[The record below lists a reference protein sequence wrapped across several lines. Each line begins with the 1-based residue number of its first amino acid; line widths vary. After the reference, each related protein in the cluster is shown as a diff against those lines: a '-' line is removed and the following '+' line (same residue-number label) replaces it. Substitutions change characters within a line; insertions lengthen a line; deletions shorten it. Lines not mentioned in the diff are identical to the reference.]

1 MKIRTALATLGCLL
15 ALAACNNRNGETVE
29 DDIQVYEMTDDSCCD
44 EGPRIMRDVAK
55 LEGEWFETHAAV
67 HRLVLFGDGTF
78 FDVGCYHDGRADEVT
93 EGSYTINYGTI
104 ILTDLYGNVKEGLV
118 KYDERNIYLDLL
130 GCGLGWMVE
139 TDPSQRMCASAL
151 RSSYGCRDEYC
162 GSSSSSSSMDA
173 YRWLEGRWRV
183 SYAGMTSELRICD
196 FGGGLW
202 MMTYWIDGVK
212 EDEGTIDVYDGAL
225 HFEGKRGG
233 GMYFPLDTYNH
244 TLYADGNKT
253 IPFRY
258 AGSLM

>member
-1 MKIRTALATLGCLL
+1 MGVAPVHGAGGEEGCL
-15 ALAACNNRNGETVE
+15 ALRV
-29 DDIQVYEMTDDSCCD
+29 D
-44 EGPRIMRDVAK
+44 EGALDELGTVV
-55 LEGEWFETHAAV
+55 AAV
-67 HRLVLFGDGTF
+67 A
-78 FDVGCYHDGRADEVT
+78 FDKGGVVG
-93 EGSYTINYGTI
+93 GS
-104 ILTDLYGNVKEGLV
+104 D
-118 KYDERNIYLDLL
+118 
-130 GCGLGWMVE
+130 
-139 TDPSQRMCASAL
+139 
-151 RSSYGCRDEYC
+151 
-162 GSSSSSSSMDA
+162 DA
-173 YRWLEGRWRV
+173 GEEGRWRV

-233 GMYFPLDTYNH
+233 GMYFLLDTYNH